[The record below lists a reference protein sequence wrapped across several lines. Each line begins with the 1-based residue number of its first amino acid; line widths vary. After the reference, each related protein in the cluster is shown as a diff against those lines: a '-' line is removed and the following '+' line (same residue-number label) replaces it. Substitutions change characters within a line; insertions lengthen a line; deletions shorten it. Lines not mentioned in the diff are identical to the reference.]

1 MGSMA
6 DGKRPNAAPD
16 LSRLAAELAE
26 VEGVTVAE
34 AVPAGAYCTYR
45 VGGEFAVLAT
55 VSTSSGLVGL
65 ASLIAA
71 KDARTLTIGRG
82 SNLLVSD
89 AGFSGVAI
97 HLDGDFDGI
106 EIEGTT
112 VTVGAAADLPRV
124 ARATVKAGLTGFEW
138 AVGVPGSIGGAVRMN
153 AGGHGSDVAASLV
166 SAEIV
171 DLHLGGMFV
180 RPADSLELAYRHSN
194 VTAWQLV
201 VSATLELEKGDPE
214 AGQGLLSE
222 IVAWRR
228 EHQPGGANSGSVFTN
243 PDDDSAGRLIDAAGC
258 KGMRIGSAHISQK
271 HANFI
276 QVDAG
281 GAADDVMALMVQIV
295 ERVRRKQGVVLSAET
310 QLVGFPPEIV
320 AKVQHGTPKTGETWS
335 ARSR

>member
-1 MGSMA
+1 MA
-6 DGKRPNAAPD
+6 DRSRPSVEPD
-16 LSRLAAELAE
+16 LSRLAAELAA
-26 VEGVTVAE
+26 VDGVTVTE
-34 AVPAGAYCTYR
+34 SVPVGPYCTYR
-45 VGGEFAVLAT
+45 VGGDLAVLAT
-55 VSTSSGLVGL
+55 VSSSSALVGV

-71 KDARTLTIGRG
+71 VDAPTLTIGRG

-106 EIEGTT
+106 EIDGTT
-112 VTVGAAADLPRV
+112 VTAGAAADLPRV
-124 ARATVKAGLTGFEW
+124 ARATVKEGLTGFEW

-153 AGGHGSDVAASLV
+153 AGGHGSDMATSLV

-180 RPADSLELAYRHSN
+180 RPSDSLDLAYRHSN

-201 VSATLELEKGDPE
+201 VSATLELQEGEPE
-214 AGQGLLSE
+214 AGQQMLSE

-243 PDDDSAGRLIDAAGC
+243 PDGDSAGRLIDKAGC
-258 KGMRIGSAHISQK
+258 KGMRVGSAHVSEK

-276 QVDAG
+276 QVDAD
-281 GAADDVMALMVQIV
+281 GAADDVFALMVQVIG
-295 ERVRRKQGVVLSAET
+295 RVRRKHGVVLSAET
-310 QLVGFPPEIV
+310 QLVGFAPELV
-320 AKVQHGTPKTGETWS
+320 AKVQHQAPKSGENWS